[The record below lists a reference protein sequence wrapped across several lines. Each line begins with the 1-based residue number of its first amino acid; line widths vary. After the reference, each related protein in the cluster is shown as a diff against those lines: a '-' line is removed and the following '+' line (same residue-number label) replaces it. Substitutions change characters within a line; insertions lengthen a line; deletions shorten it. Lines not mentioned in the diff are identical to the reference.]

1 MLFQESG
8 FSKHFSLIDIES
20 VSTAVTDSSLNSVAL
35 KNPLAEF
42 LNHSNLK
49 RQLIQGMGTNLCEF
63 QCELQMKNYSNTQ
76 LKYYNDK
83 DNSINFN
90 DNRNNIVRA

>member
-42 LNHSNLK
+42 LNHLNLK
-49 RQLIQGMGTNLCEF
+49 RQLIQGMGT
-63 QCELQMKNYSNTQ
+63 K
-76 LKYYNDK
+76 
-83 DNSINFN
+83 
-90 DNRNNIVRA
+90 